1 MFQFR
6 VALFTFAN
14 HPQCLGDT
22 VVLAPDAKKA
32 ISLGTPIIRRDLIR
46 RHVISANL
54 ATEVRVV
61 EVRQSAFVM
70 A

>member
-32 ISLGTPIIRRDLIR
+32 ATLGTNAIRRTNNIPAN
-46 RHVISANL
+46 ISVDA
-54 ATEVRVV
+54 RVV
-61 EVRQSAFVM
+61 CVGQSAFVM